1 VNVASLL
8 LARGTAR
15 SREVAIRTA
24 LGGGRARLAGQF
36 LVEGAVYATVAGAI
50 GLGIAA
56 LGIRLLRAAA
66 PGDLPA
72 VHRVGIDL
80 RVLGVTLA
88 VSAFVAVVFGLVPA
102 LQADGRNLGE
112 RLQGASDRG
121 GTASAGKR
129 RLRAALVVAELALA
143 VTIAT
148 GAGLLVRSFGALT
161 SVDTGF
167 RPAGVVKAEVQLP
180 AGRYPRDFSVW
191 PVWPEILG
199 FEQRLLTEL
208 SNAPGVESV
217 ALAGPHPLAP
227 GFTNSFQIEGRDASA
242 PPLPEISVRPVSTGY
257 LETAGVPLVR
267 GRTLGDEARPDGPG
281 LALVNQAAASA
292 FFEGDAVGRRLTFW
306 GVTREIV
313 GVVANERFRGL
324 DQDAPPAVYVSTRQV
339 PQWNLSVLVRG
350 DDPDALA
357 RTVRS
362 AISGVDPALAVFG
375 VEPLDETLSGSL
387 ARRRFPMIL
396 MTLLASLAL
405 VLALIGV
412 HGVLS
417 YTVEQRRREMGI
429 RLALGARPGDLL
441 RLVLGE
447 GLRLASL
454 GLALGLF
461 GAWAATRLL
470 AALLYGVQP
479 MDPVT
484 FVSVGA
490 LVVTAAAVATVAP
503 ALRAA
508 RVDPARTL
516 QAQ

>member
-1 VNVASLL
+1 
-8 LARGTAR
+8 
-15 SREVAIRTA
+15 
-24 LGGGRARLAGQF
+24 
-36 LVEGAVYATVAGAI
+36 
-50 GLGIAA
+50 
-56 LGIRLLRAAA
+56 
-66 PGDLPA
+66 
-72 VHRVGIDL
+72 
-80 RVLGVTLA
+80 
-88 VSAFVAVVFGLVPA
+88 
-102 LQADGRNLGE
+102 
-112 RLQGASDRG
+112 
-121 GTASAGKR
+121 
-129 RLRAALVVAELALA
+129 
-143 VTIAT
+143 
-148 GAGLLVRSFGALT
+148 
-161 SVDTGF
+161 
-167 RPAGVVKAEVQLP
+167 
-180 AGRYPRDFSVW
+180 
-191 PVWPEILG
+191 
-199 FEQRLLTEL
+199 
-208 SNAPGVESV
+208 
-217 ALAGPHPLAP
+217 
-227 GFTNSFQIEGRDASA
+227 
-242 PPLPEISVRPVSTGY
+242 
-257 LETAGVPLVR
+257 
-267 GRTLGDEARPDGPG
+267 
-281 LALVNQAAASA
+281 
-292 FFEGDAVGRRLTFW
+292 
-306 GVTREIV
+306 
-313 GVVANERFRGL
+313 VANERFRGL